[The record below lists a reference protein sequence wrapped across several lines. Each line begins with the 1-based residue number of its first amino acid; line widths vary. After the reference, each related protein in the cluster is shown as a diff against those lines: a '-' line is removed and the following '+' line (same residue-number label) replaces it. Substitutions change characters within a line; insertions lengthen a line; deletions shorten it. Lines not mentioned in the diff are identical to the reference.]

1 MPFQKPSEENF
12 QLLRSALNQLQEAV
26 LFLDSDLKII
36 GKNKIAEILLLE
48 KNISPGNLFFDVFP
62 NLKTQQLI
70 TFVSD
75 SAATSF
81 ELKGNWKY
89 RFEKNS
95 SGLVVF
101 ISHTFSPDLHQ
112 PGCYTTLFEKMP
124 EGVVYQDSKGKIIE
138 SNHGAETLLGLSSD
152 QLQGKTSI
160 DPEWHAIHPDGT
172 DFPGDTHPAMISL
185 KTGKTIQNEIMG
197 VFNPQ
202 RKKYTWISINSVPE
216 FKPGEKEPFQVFT
229 TFLDI
234 THQVEAEQKLKS
246 QSELLELLVQTS
258 SSYINISEEDLKHTI
273 QASLK
278 KLGEFVEADRMYV
291 FDYDWAQN
299 TCTNTFEWCAPGI
312 EPQLELLQETSLDG
326 LEDWTEQHLK
336 GEMMYVED
344 IDLLEESATLRQILE
359 PQGIK
364 SLLSMP
370 VMDQNK
376 CIGFI
381 GLDSV
386 EKHHSYSENE
396 FNLLKIFTGILGNVH
411 NRIRKERELKERIKE
426 FNTVYEITQLLIS
439 GDLKEELVLKQA
451 VEIIPAGFFQ
461 PEETC
466 ARISYKNSEFTSS
479 FFKSSSNHIKE
490 NILVNNTKVGVLEV
504 FIPNNKIFL
513 IEEYTL
519 VQALANILGQHFESR
534 SNLAESKKKERQLQN
549 LLNSQTSYVLRTDLT
564 GRHTY
569 WNEKFAEE
577 FGWLYGEKGLD
588 HGNALESIC
597 EYHHGKTF
605 EVVQKCIQSP
615 GQIFP
620 VELDKPS
627 RDGSII
633 TTLWE
638 FVALFDEN
646 GVPNEIQCMGIN
658 ISDRK
663 KAEDQL
669 IESENRLRSLLESQT
684 NYVIRTDLR
693 GRHTFWNKKFE
704 EDFGYIYPTIGLGE
718 SDSMTSICE
727 YDQDKAREVVEKCI
741 AHPGKI
747 VQVELDKPTR
757 SGKIMTTLW
766 DFVCLTDSAG
776 IPFEMQCVG
785 IDITDRKETEQK
797 LKDSEEKYRVLFEES
812 PDGYLII
819 KDGKF
824 TDCNKAVINLLGR
837 TKEEIVGL
845 SPADI
850 SPEKQPNGRLST
862 EYAAEMLKKT
872 EAEGHVHF
880 EWVHLQKNGTEF
892 IAEITLSKILF
903 NGEEVIFTSWKNIT
917 EKRATEQALIY
928 SENRFRQIAEHTGA
942 VIWEV
947 DQTGLYTYVSPV
959 SKRVYG
965 YEPEELVGKKYFW
978 DLFPEDSRE
987 EFKAIGIQYL
997 KEGKDLFD
1005 WENTIERKDEEIIWV
1020 SSFGAAIRNVD
1031 GKVIGFRGAD
1041 YDITDRKIAAQ
1052 ELRKFRIISDKA
1064 SYGTVITEYGT
1075 RKITYC
1081 NEAFAKM
1088 HGYEVEEM
1096 IGMEIFSLHTPEQ
1109 LEEYQEQIYPEYLE
1123 KKEYSL
1129 KEFGRKRKD
1138 GSTFPGIVTAKLFF
1152 DEEGRPLFNAATV
1165 IDITHEKIVE
1175 EQIREQNIRFKA
1187 IIDAIPDLL
1196 YIMDVEGNY
1205 LEYFSSKLENSI
1217 GDFSYLVGGNLLDFF
1232 PDYHA
1237 KIHIDQIQK
1246 ALKDNKITTYEYEGM
1261 RGYEGRYFESRI
1273 VPMTE
1278 SKVLRFVREITQ
1290 RKKDESEIKKLTLAI
1305 EQSPVAIIITDLT
1318 GKLEYMSPAFLTM
1331 TGYSHEE
1338 LFMQPISM
1346 IKSGLT
1352 ELEVYNHLWKTISSG
1367 QNFQTEWR
1375 NRRKS
1380 GEIFWENISITPI
1393 LGEDGTIK
1401 NYLAVKQ
1408 DITERKHYEEE
1419 IIQLNQNLEQR
1430 IQERT
1435 KELENSN
1442 LELELARNEAD
1453 TANQA
1458 KSEFLSRMSHE
1469 LRTPMNSILGFAQLM
1484 EFTELTENQHKNLEY
1499 ILKSGHHLLQLINEV
1514 LDIAKI
1520 EAGKV
1525 SVSLEPIEL
1534 IGVIQEVADSVMPF
1548 AGDKSV
1554 TVHLPEKLHKLFVL
1568 ADLQR
1573 LKQILI
1579 NLLNNA
1585 IKYNKAGG
1593 SVWISAQTSH
1603 EVDGKKYVRIF
1614 VVDNGIGISEENLT
1628 KLFKPF
1634 ERVGGDQFA
1643 TEGTG
1648 LGLSVVEKL
1657 AQLMRGK
1664 VGVESK
1670 VGEGSKFWVEL
1681 PGTDANPTELNPLK
1695 DSDESELSSKDTTGT
1710 LLLVE
1715 DNISNI
1721 ELVKELLRSLKP
1733 NIEVINTMYGLEAI
1747 QLTKEY
1753 KPSLILLDLNLPD
1766 TSGAKVLETLKNDPD
1781 TKDLPIVVVSADA
1794 TTKQMEFI
1802 LSKGADQYITKP
1814 INVGQLIKIFDQYL
1828 KYTTHE

>member
-26 LFLDSDLKII
+26 LFLDSELKII
-36 GKNKIAEILLLE
+36 GKNKAAESLLSE
-48 KNISPGNLFFDVFP
+48 KNISDGNLIFDVFP
-62 NLKTQQLI
+62 NLQTESLS

-75 SAATSF
+75 PSTTSL
-81 ELKGNWKY
+81 ELKGHWKY
-89 RFEKNS
+89 RFEKFPQ
-95 SGLVVF
+95 GMIAY
-101 ISHTFSPDLHQ
+101 ISYTFSPDQEQ
-112 PGCYTTLFEKMP
+112 PGCYATLFEKMP
-124 EGVVYQDSKGKIIE
+124 EGVVYQDSTGKITE
-138 SNHGAETLLGLSSD
+138 CNQAAEIMLGLTRD
-152 QLQGKTSI
+152 QMQGKTSV
-160 DPEWHAIHPDGT
+160 DPEWHAIHLDGS
-172 DFPGDTHPAMISL
+172 DFPGDSHPAMVSL
-185 KTGKTIQNEIMG
+185 RTGKPVQNEVMG
-197 VFNPQ
+197 VFNPKK
-202 RKKYTWISINSVPE
+202 KKYTWISINSVPE

-258 SSYINISEEDLKHTI
+258 SSYINISEEDLHKTI
-273 QASLK
+273 QASLQ

-299 TCTNTFEWCAPGI
+299 TCSNTFEWCATGI
-312 EPQLELLQETSLDG
+312 EPQLEFLQETSLEG
-326 LEDWTEQHLK
+326 LEDWTKRHLQ
-336 GEMMYVED
+336 GEIMYVED
-344 IDLLEESATLRQILE
+344 VNALEESTTLRQILE
-359 PQGIK
+359 AQGIK
-364 SLLSMP
+364 SLLAMP
-370 VMDQNK
+370 IMDQSE

-386 EKHHSYSENE
+386 QKHHSYSENE
-396 FNLLKIFTGILGNVH
+396 FNLLKIFTSILGNVH
-411 NRIRKERELKERIKE
+411 NRIRKERDLKERIKE

-439 GDLKEELVLKQA
+439 GDLKEEQVLQRA

-461 PEETC
+461 PEETH
-466 ARISYKNSEFTSS
+466 ARISYKNSEFTSPS
-479 FFKSSSNHIKE
+479 FKRSTYHIKE
-490 NILVNNTKVGVLEV
+490 NILVNNLEVGVLEV
-504 FIPNNKIFL
+504 FIPNNKFFL

-534 SNLAESKKKERQLQN
+534 SNLAESRKKERQLQN

-577 FGWLYGEKGLD
+577 FGWLYGDEGLD
-588 HGNALESIC
+588 HGNALQSIC
-597 EYHHGKTF
+597 DYHHGKTF
-605 EVVQKCIQSP
+605 EIVQKCMQFP

-646 GVPNEIQCMGIN
+646 GIPNEIQCMGIN

-663 KAEDQL
+663 RAEDQL

-684 NYVIRTDLR
+684 NYVIRTDLQ

-704 EDFGYIYPTIGLGE
+704 EDFGYIYPTKGLAE
-718 SDSMTSICE
+718 SDSLTSICE
-727 YDQDKAREVVEKCI
+727 YDQDKARETVEKCI
-741 AHPGKI
+741 ENPGKI

-776 IPFEMQCVG
+776 VPFEMQCVG

-797 LKDSEEKYRVLFEES
+797 LRDSEEKYRVFFEES

-824 TDCNKAVINLLGR
+824 IDCNKAVVSLLGR
-837 TKEEIVGL
+837 PKEEVVGL
-845 SPADI
+845 TPADI
-850 SPEKQPNGRLST
+850 SPEKQPNGRKST
-862 EYAAEMLKKT
+862 AYAAEMLEMT
-872 EAEGHVHF
+872 ESEGHAHF
-880 EWVHLQKNGTEF
+880 EWVHIQKNGTEF
-892 IAEITLSKILF
+892 LAEITLSKILF

-947 DQTGLYTYVSPV
+947 DETGLYTYISPV

-965 YEPEELVGKKYFW
+965 YEPEELVGNKYFW
-978 DLFPEDSRE
+978 DLFPENERE
-987 EFKAIGIQYL
+987 EYKSIGIQHL
-997 KEGKDLFD
+997 KDGNDLFD
-1005 WENTIERKDEEIIWV
+1005 WENTIERKDGQIIWV
-1020 SSFGAAIRNVD
+1020 SSFGAAIRD
-1031 GKVIGFRGAD
+1031 TEGKVIGFRGAD
-1041 YDITDRKIAAQ
+1041 YDVTARKTAEQ

-1088 HGYEVEEM
+1088 HGYQVEEM
-1096 IGMEIFSLHTPEQ
+1096 IGMEIFGLHTPEQ
-1109 LEEYQEQIYPEYLE
+1109 LEEYQEQIYPEYLNN
-1123 KKEYSL
+1123 KEYTL

-1138 GSTFPGIVTAKLFF
+1138 GSTFPGLVTAKLFF
-1152 DEEGRPLFNAATV
+1152 DEDGKPIFNAATV

-1196 YIMDVEGNY
+1196 YIMDFDGNY
-1205 LEYFSSKLENSI
+1205 LEYFSSKKENQI
-1217 GDFSYLVGGNLLDFF
+1217 GDFEYLVGKN
-1232 PDYHA
+1232 
-1237 KIHIDQIQK
+1237 
-1246 ALKDNKITTYEYEGM
+1246 LKDVFEPKEADFHLNKIRKSLTEQKIETYEAFGIY
-1261 RGYEGRYFESRI
+1261 GYEERHFESRI
-1273 VPMTE
+1273 VPMSDT
-1278 SKVLRFVREITQ
+1278 KVLRFVREITE
-1290 RKKDESEIKKLTLAI
+1290 RKKNEREIKKLTLAI

-1338 LFMQPISM
+1338 LYMQPIGM

-1352 ELEVYNHLWKTISSG
+1352 EREVYNHLWKTITSG
-1367 QNFQTEWR
+1367 KNFQTEWR

-1393 LGEDGTIK
+1393 LDENGNIK

-1419 IIQLNQNLEQR
+1419 IIQLNQNLELR

-1469 LRTPMNSILGFAQLM
+1469 LRTPMNSILGFAQLL

-1499 ILKSGHHLLQLINEV
+1499 ILKSGNHLLQLINEV

-1534 IGVIQEVADSVMPF
+1534 TGVIQEIADSVMPF
-1548 AGDKSV
+1548 AGEKSV
-1554 TVHLPEKLHKLFVL
+1554 QVHLPVDKRKIFVL

-1585 IKYNKAGG
+1585 IKYNRKGG
-1593 SVWISAQTSH
+1593 SVWISAETSFAL
-1603 EVDGKKYVRIF
+1603 DGKKSVRIL
-1614 VVDNGIGISEENLT
+1614 VVDNGIGISEENIP

-1634 ERVGGDQFA
+1634 ERIGGDQFA

-1670 VGEGSKFWVEL
+1670 IDEGSKFWIEL
-1681 PGTDANPTELNPLK
+1681 PGTDANPIELNGMK
-1695 DSDESELSSKDTTGT
+1695 DSEQQVLSNKDTQGT

-1721 ELVKELLRSLKP
+1721 ELIKELLRSLKP
-1733 NIEVINTMYGLEAI
+1733 GIEVINTMYGLEAI

-1766 TSGAKVLETLKNDPD
+1766 TSGSKVLETLKSDPD
-1781 TKDLPIVVVSADA
+1781 TRNLPIVVVSADA

>member
-1 MPFQKPSEENF
+1 MPFQQPSEENF

-26 LFLDSDLKII
+26 LFLDSELKII
-36 GKNKIAEILLLE
+36 GKNKAAESLLSE
-48 KNISPGNLFFDVFP
+48 KNISDGNLIFDVFP
-62 NLKTQQLI
+62 NLQTESLS

-75 SAATSF
+75 PSTTSL
-81 ELKGNWKY
+81 ELKGHWKY
-89 RFEKNS
+89 RFEKFPQ
-95 SGLVVF
+95 GMIAY
-101 ISHTFSPDLHQ
+101 ISYTFSPDKDQ
-112 PGCYTTLFEKMP
+112 PGCYATLFEKMP
-124 EGVVYQDSKGKIIE
+124 EGVVYQDASGKIIE
-138 SNHGAETLLGLSSD
+138 SNDAAEIMLGLTKD
-152 QLQGKTSI
+152 QMQGKNSV
-160 DPEWHAIHPDGT
+160 DPEWHAIHLDGS
-172 DFPGDTHPAMISL
+172 DFPGDSHPAMVSL
-185 KTGKTIQNEIMG
+185 RTGKPVQNEVMG
-197 VFNPQ
+197 VFNPKK
-202 RKKYTWISINSVPE
+202 KKYTWISINSVPE

-229 TFLDI
+229 TFIDI
-234 THQVEAEQKLKS
+234 TQQVEIEQKLKS

-258 SSYINISEEDLKHTI
+258 SSYINISEEDLHHTI
-273 QASLK
+273 QASLQ

-299 TCTNTFEWCAPGI
+299 TCSNTFEWCAKGI
-312 EPQLELLQETSLDG
+312 EPQLEFLQETSLEG
-326 LEDWTEQHLK
+326 LEDWTERHLK

-344 IDLLEESATLRQILE
+344 VHVLDKSTTLRQLLE

-364 SLLSMP
+364 SLLAMP
-370 VMDQNK
+370 IMDQQE

-386 EKHHSYSENE
+386 RSQHRYSENE

-411 NRIRKERELKERIKE
+411 NRIRKERDLKERVKE
-426 FNTVYEITQLLIS
+426 FNTVYEVTQLLIS
-439 GDLKEELVLKQA
+439 NELKEEQVLRQA

-466 ARISYKNSEFTSS
+466 ARIHYKNFEFTSHS
-479 FFKSSSNHIKE
+479 FTPSKNLLQE
-490 NILVNNTKVGVLEV
+490 NILVNNQKVGVLEV
-504 FIPNNKIFL
+504 YIPVNKNFL

-519 VQALANILGQHFESR
+519 VQALANVLGQHFESR
-534 SNLAESKKKERQLQN
+534 SNLAESRKKERQLQN
-549 LLNSQTSYVLRTDLT
+549 LLNSQTSYVLRTDLY

-569 WNEKFAEE
+569 WNEKFSEE
-577 FGWLYGEKGLD
+577 FGWLYGDNGLD
-588 HGNALESIC
+588 HGNALQSIC
-597 EYHHGKTF
+597 EYHHDKTRA
-605 EVVQKCIQSP
+605 VVHECMLHP
-615 GQIFP
+615 GEIFP

-646 GVPNEIQCMGIN
+646 GIPNEIQCMGIN

-684 NYVIRTDLR
+684 NYVIRTDLQ

-704 EDFGYIYPTIGLGE
+704 EDFGYIYPTKGLGNT
-718 SDSMTSICE
+718 DSLTSICE
-727 YDQDKAREVVEKCI
+727 YDQDKAREAVGKCI
-741 AHPGKI
+741 IEPGKI

-776 IPFEMQCVG
+776 LPFEMQCVG
-785 IDITDRKETEQK
+785 IDITDRKETEQR

-824 TDCNKAVINLLGR
+824 IDCNKAVVNLLGR
-837 TKEEIVGL
+837 PKEEVVGL
-845 SPADI
+845 TPADI
-850 SPEKQPNGRLST
+850 SPKNQPNGRKST
-862 EYAAEMLKKT
+862 EYAKEMLDHT
-872 EAEGHVHF
+872 DREGHAHF
-880 EWVHLQKNGTEF
+880 EWVHLQKDGTEF
-892 IAEITLSKILF
+892 LAEITLSKILF

-917 EKRATEQALIY
+917 EKRATEQALIR

-947 DQTGLYTYVSPV
+947 DGTGLYSYISPV

-965 YEPEELVGKKYFW
+965 YEPEEIVGKKYFW
-978 DLFPEDSRE
+978 DLFPESSRE
-987 EFKAIGIQYL
+987 EYKAIGIQHL
-997 KEGKDLFD
+997 KEGNDLFD
-1005 WENTIERKDEEIIWV
+1005 WENTIERKDGQVIWV
-1020 SSFGAAIRNVD
+1020 SSFGAAIRNSD

-1041 YDITDRKIAAQ
+1041 YDITARKTAEQ

-1064 SYGTVITEYGT
+1064 SYGTVITEHGT
-1075 RKITYC
+1075 RKISYC

-1096 IGMEIFSLHTPEQ
+1096 IGMEIFKLHTTEQ
-1109 LEEYQEQIYPEYLE
+1109 LEDYMTNVYPEYIE
-1123 KKEYSL
+1123 NKEYSL

-1138 GSTFPGIVTAKLFF
+1138 GSTFPGLVTAKLFH
-1152 DEEGRPLFNAATV
+1152 DEEGKPLFNAATV
-1165 IDITHEKIVE
+1165 IDITREKIVE
-1175 EQIREQNIRFKA
+1175 EQIREQNLRFKA

-1196 YIMDVEGNY
+1196 YIMDSDGNY
-1205 LEYFSSKLENSI
+1205 LEYFSSKLENNI
-1217 GDFSYLVGGNLLDFF
+1217 GDFGFLVGGNLNDFF
-1232 PDYHA
+1232 PEHHSTIHLKHIRQALADR
-1237 KIHIDQIQK
+1237 KIC
-1246 ALKDNKITTYEYEGM
+1246 TYEYEGM
-1261 RGYEGRYFESRI
+1261 IGYEGRFFESRI
-1273 VPMTE
+1273 VPMTD
-1278 SKVLRFVREITQ
+1278 SKVLRFVREITE
-1290 RKKDESEIKKLTLAI
+1290 RKRNESEIKKLTLAI

-1338 LFMQPISM
+1338 LHMKPIGM

-1352 ELEVYNHLWKTISSG
+1352 EREVYNHLWQNITSG
-1367 QNFQTEWR
+1367 KNFQTEWR

-1393 LGEDGTIK
+1393 LDENGNVK

-1419 IIQLNQNLEQR
+1419 IIQLNQNLELR

-1469 LRTPMNSILGFAQLM
+1469 LRTPMNSILGFAQLL
-1484 EFTELTENQHKNLEY
+1484 EFTELTEAQHKNLQY
-1499 ILKSGHHLLQLINEV
+1499 ILKSGNHLLQLINEV

-1534 IGVIQEVADSVMPF
+1534 TAVMQEIADSVMPF
-1548 AGDKSV
+1548 AAEKSV
-1554 TVHLPEKLHKLFVL
+1554 NINLPTDGNRKIFVM

-1585 IKYNKAGG
+1585 IKYNRKGG
-1593 SVWISAQTSH
+1593 SVWISAEASQ
-1603 EVDGKKYVRIF
+1603 ELDGKKCVRIF
-1614 VVDNGIGISEENLT
+1614 VIDNGVGISEENIP

-1634 ERVGGDQFA
+1634 ERIGGDQFA

-1657 AQLMRGK
+1657 TQLMRGK

-1670 VGEGSKFWVEL
+1670 VGEGSKFWIEL
-1681 PGTDANPTELNPLK
+1681 PGTDANPSGVQNWK
-1695 DSDESELSSKDTTGT
+1695 DSGELDFSNKDIKGT

-1721 ELVKELLRSLKP
+1721 ELIKELIRSLKP
-1733 NIEVINTMYGLEAI
+1733 GIEVLNTMYGLEAI
-1747 QLTKEY
+1747 QLIKEY

-1766 TSGAKVLETLKNDPD
+1766 TSGAKVLETIKSDSE
-1781 TKDLPIVVVSADA
+1781 TKHLPIVVVSADA
-1794 TTKQMEFI
+1794 TTKQMELI

-1814 INVGQLIKIFDQYL
+1814 INVGQLVKIFDQYL
-1828 KYTTHE
+1828 K